1 MVNNPLPE
9 VTDDG
14 EPSEAVPPN
23 AAPPA
28 AESSAVRERTVENS
42 SSGGSAAIQVS
53 NLTGG
58 RLTGAEAMN
67 VQVSQSAL
75 NDDMQKND
83 SADIGLPPNLT
94 CDGIETEKCKFKVP
108 SKRKQSGEFQA
119 ARAKKLDVDDVFG
132 EDGMDSGSESS
143 DSSVGLSQSDLSSSN
158 YGVDDIKLFLRATK
172 NKREMMR
179 CFGCGALG
187 HAIRSCPNERG
198 ASHSAAD
205 AAETPPAVA
214 DGGVTAPGEP
224 RENTQVSQVEIRGDN
239 GQEDE
244 VVVDSD
250 ANRVSKKCKI
260 TQKEF

>member
-42 SSGGSAAIQVS
+42 PSGGSVAIQVTD
-53 NLTGG
+53 LTGG

-67 VQVSQSAL
+67 VQVSQSAT

-94 CDGIETEKCKFKVP
+94 CDGIETEKSKFKVP

-172 NKREMMR
+172 NKRGYLCVGNAYGSSNTTMSARIPIHDTFGACMLC
-179 CFGCGALG
+179 CFL
-187 HAIRSCPNERG
+187 
-198 ASHSAAD
+198 
-205 AAETPPAVA
+205 TK
-214 DGGVTAPGEP
+214 DG
-224 RENTQVSQVEIRGDN
+224 
-239 GQEDE
+239 
-244 VVVDSD
+244 
-250 ANRVSKKCKI
+250 
-260 TQKEF
+260 

>member
-28 AESSAVRERTVENS
+28 AESSAVRERTIENS
-42 SSGGSAAIQVS
+42 PSGGSVAIQVS
-53 NLTGG
+53 DLTGG

-67 VQVSQSAL
+67 VQVSQSAT
-75 NDDMQKND
+75 NADMQKND

-94 CDGIETEKCKFKVP
+94 CDGIEMEKSKFKVP

-172 NKREMMR
+172 NKRAQWGNTQNGYLEWLCSRLDLCHTR
-179 CFGCGALG
+179 CVILCRPLCIDGMVINGD
-187 HAIRSCPNERG
+187 HAILPQRLMMIS
-198 ASHSAAD
+198 
-205 AAETPPAVA
+205 
-214 DGGVTAPGEP
+214 
-224 RENTQVSQVEIRGDN
+224 
-239 GQEDE
+239 
-244 VVVDSD
+244 
-250 ANRVSKKCKI
+250 
-260 TQKEF
+260 